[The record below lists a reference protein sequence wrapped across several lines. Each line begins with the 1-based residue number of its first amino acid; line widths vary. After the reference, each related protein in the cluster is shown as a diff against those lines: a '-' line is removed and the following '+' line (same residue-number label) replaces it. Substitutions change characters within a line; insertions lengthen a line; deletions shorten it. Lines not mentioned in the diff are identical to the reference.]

1 LEIDR
6 VLEGKVVII
15 TGAGGG
21 IGRETS
27 RVFAA
32 AGARLVIADI
42 SQASLDETVA
52 IVRADGFG
60 AVAVVVD
67 VGAEESVQ
75 QLVAQTVKT
84 FGRLDGAFNN
94 AGVEGASKPLTQLT
108 LAEWDRAIRVDLTG
122 VFLCMKHEIPAMLV
136 SGGGSIVNTSSAV
149 ANLAFPGG
157 SEYVTAKA
165 GVLGLTRAAAA
176 DFGGQGIRVNA
187 ILPAVIR
194 TPMLQRLSEDPAF
207 GEMVDRSRLRH
218 VVGRFGESSEVGETA
233 KWLLSDAASFV
244 QGASIAVDGGLGV
257 NGG

>member
-1 LEIDR
+1 MTRELD
-6 VLEGKVVII
+6 GKVIII

-32 AGARLVIADI
+32 AGAKLIVADL
-42 SQASLDETVA
+42 SQTSLDETVD
-52 IVRADGFG
+52 IVRADGFD
-60 AVAVVVD
+60 AVAVLVD
-67 VGAEESVQ
+67 VGSEDSVQ
-75 QLVAQTVKT
+75 QMVAQTIAK

-94 AGVEGASKPLTQLT
+94 AGVEGASKPLTELS

-122 VFLCMKHEIPAMLV
+122 VFLCMKHEIPAMLAN
-136 SGGGSIVNTSSAV
+136 GGGSIVNTSSAV

-157 SEYVTAKA
+157 AEYITAKA

-176 DFGGQGIRVNA
+176 DFGGQGIRANA

-194 TPMLQRLSEDPAF
+194 TPMMQRLADDPAF
-207 GEMVDRSRLRH
+207 SPMLDRSRERH
-218 VVGRFGESSEVGETA
+218 IVGRFGESSEVADVA
-233 KWLLSDAASFV
+233 KWLLSDASSFV
-244 QGASIAVDGGLGV
+244 LGASIAVDGGLSV

>member
-1 LEIDR
+1 MER

-32 AGARLVIADI
+32 AGAKLIVADI
-42 SQASLDETVA
+42 SQAGLDETVK
-52 IVRADGFG
+52 IVRADGFD
-60 AVAVVVD
+60 AVPVVVD

-75 QLVAQTVKT
+75 QLVAHTVKT

-94 AGVEGASKPLTQLT
+94 AGVEGASKPLTELT
-108 LAEWDRAIRVDLTG
+108 VADWDRAIRVDLTG
-122 VFLCMKHEIPAMLV
+122 VFLCMKHEIPAMLAH
-136 SGGGSIVNTSSAV
+136 GGGSIVNTSSAV

-157 SEYVTAKA
+157 AEYITAKA

-176 DFGGQGIRVNA
+176 DFGGKGIRVNA

-194 TPMLQRLSEDPAF
+194 TPMMQRLSDDPAF
-207 GEMVDRSRLRH
+207 SEMLARSRARH
-218 VVGRFGESSEVGETA
+218 IVGRFGESSEVAETA
-233 KWLLSDAASFV
+233 KWLLSDASSFV
-244 QGASIAVDGGLGV
+244 QGASIAVDGGLSV